1 MIMNGVD
8 MHFVIWY
15 FHSNVTVR
23 YKTAS
28 LGSFTIISL
37 PAVTAC

>member
-1 MIMNGVD
+1 MVMNGVD
-8 MHFVIWY
+8 MHFVMLY
-15 FHSNVTVR
+15 FHSNVR

-37 PAVTAC
+37 LAVTAC